1 MGEIGDEMRVKP
13 SERQEYYCK
22 LAVVGPIR
30 WKLCWLQSILVKEA
44 GFGPGFRTG
53 IICLYLGFKSSSGQ
67 TK

>member
-22 LAVVGPIR
+22 LAVVGPIK

-53 IICLYLGFKSSSGQ
+53 IIII
-67 TK
+67 

>member
-22 LAVVGPIR
+22 LAVGGPIK

-44 GFGPGFRTG
+44 GFEPGFRTG
-53 IICLYLGFKSSSGQ
+53 IIII
-67 TK
+67 